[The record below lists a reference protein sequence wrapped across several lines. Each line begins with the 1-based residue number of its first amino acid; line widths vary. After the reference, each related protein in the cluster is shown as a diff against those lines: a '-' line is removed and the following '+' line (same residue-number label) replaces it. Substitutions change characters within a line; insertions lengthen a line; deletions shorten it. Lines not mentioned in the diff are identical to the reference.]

1 MRRSFDIPIRSQKT
15 SLGMCSEVLP
25 RPDPP
30 PWVGLI
36 IYTVGFYFERK
47 CADLT
52 ETSLPYPTE
61 TKRECWMARCIS
73 YSGVSWKMLI
83 PWLAFFFLHHWKTH
97 TKKIISNFPNM
108 WCALT
113 FFPILLTTQGQLGCG
128 IIVKQQISNHEA
140 SNWYQY
146 KLLASK
152 ECVNWPVFGWR
163 VLRGSPGPSMGW
175 SARNVRAWSKVLT
188 TKCSRSFSS
197 DRSTWQP

>member
-1 MRRSFDIPIRSQKT
+1 MSKWWLWPEMHKPMYVGVTETSHPLRLNKHSLWSWICFLSIYTMRRSFDIPIRSQKT

-52 ETSLPYPTE
+52 ETSLPYPSE

-73 YSGVSWKMLI
+73 YSWVSWKMPI
-83 PWLAFFFLHHWKTH
+83 PWLAFFFLHCMKNSHK
-97 TKKIISNFPNM
+97 
-108 WCALT
+108 
-113 FFPILLTTQGQLGCG
+113 
-128 IIVKQQISNHEA
+128 
-140 SNWYQY
+140 
-146 KLLASK
+146 K
-152 ECVNWPVFGWR
+152 ECVNWPVFGWG

-175 SARNVRAWSKVLT
+175 SARNIRAWSKVLT

-197 DRSTWQP
+197 DRSAWKP